1 MHGYISTTRLLP
13 DIPPGRGLCQVEISH
28 RGKISEDEN
37 NISDLHDYDNLD
49 SHPDAAAA
57 RGA

>member
-37 NISDLHDYDNLD
+37 NTEVGTLYFIGSI
-49 SHPDAAAA
+49 
-57 RGA
+57 G